1 MGLKNCVYCTT
12 PISEHATVCPN
23 PECKRDYPFDGE
35 RKSRITAGFA
45 EDRALKEVE
54 AKVYTQAY
62 LCPECGKTFLTRDAL
77 RCGHTR
83 PTAACPSCGY
93 PRFYIKCHRCEKQ
106 ADGYDARQ
114 QVFVC
119 YQHTIERCVACG
131 MLIHDT
137 SINCHY
143 SSGYKCSTTPGWY
156 HENCPAGEG
165 MWRKVFIALVVIGF
179 VIWLL

>member
-137 SINCHY
+137 SINCQGVGLPLTIKTITYMHY
-143 SSGYKCSTTPGWY
+143 LAHGDEFGVLRS
-156 HENCPAGEG
+156 
-165 MWRKVFIALVVIGF
+165 WRWADLYAKR
-179 VIWLL
+179 